1 MRAAW
6 YERLGAARDV
16 LVVDETFMPTVGAG
30 EVLVRVHASGI
41 NPSDVKQ
48 RSGWGGLKMRS
59 SGRVIPHNDGS
70 GVIEAVG
77 DGVAADRVGQRVWLY
92 KATFPYGMG
101 TAAEYVV
108 VPSQQAVPLP
118 ENTSFEAGACLGVP
132 AMTAHHCVFKDGT
145 VKDQTVLVA
154 GGAGAVGHY
163 AIQLA
168 KRGGAQVITTVSSA
182 LKAKAAK
189 TAGADHVINY
199 KTENVVDTIRTITGS
214 KVGVD
219 RIIEVDF
226 AGNLVT
232 NLAVL
237 KPNGVIAT
245 YASDSQPNPQ
255 IPFYSLVYKNMTVH
269 YVLVYAM
276 SDLACQAAIE
286 DITRCLETGTLQHQ
300 IAQRFRLDQIVEAH
314 ELQESGTAI
323 GNLVIDLIV

>member
-1 MRAAW
+1 
-6 YERLGAARDV
+6 
-16 LVVDETFMPTVGAG
+16 MPMVSAG

-48 RSGWGGLKMRS
+48 RSGWGGLEMR

-77 DGVAADRVGQRVWLY
+77 DGVAPDRVGQRVWLY
-92 KATFPYGMG
+92 KSTFPYGMG

-108 VPSQQAVPLP
+108 VPSQQAVLLP
-118 ENTSFEAGACLGVP
+118 EKTSFEAGACLGVP
-132 AMTAHHCVFKDGT
+132 AITAHHCVFKDGT
-145 VKDQTVLVA
+145 VKDQIVLVA

-168 KRGGAQVITTVSSA
+168 KRGGAQVIATVSSV
-182 LKAKAAK
+182 LKAQAAK
-189 TAGADHVINY
+189 AAGADHVINY
-199 KTENVVDTIRTITGS
+199 KTENVMDTIRTITGN
-214 KVGVD
+214 KVGID

-226 AGNLVT
+226 AGNLAT

-237 KPNGVIAT
+237 KPNGIIAT

-276 SDLACQAAIE
+276 ADVAYQAAID
-286 DITRCLETGTLQHQ
+286 DITSCLETGTMQHQ